1 MANDKNF
8 IDMVIVVSGAPQHV
22 RINIH
27 ETLENAVREA
37 LRESGNPGQP
47 PEAWELR
54 TENGQLL
61 SLGLTPGQA
70 GVREGQTLFLS
81 PKAGAGG

>member
-47 PEAWELR
+47 PEEWELR
-54 TENGQLL
+54 TEDGQLL

>member
-8 IDMVIVVSGAPQHV
+8 IHMVIVVSGAPQHV

-27 ETLENAVREA
+27 ETLEHAAREA

-47 PEAWELR
+47 PEEWELR
-54 TENGQLL
+54 TESGQLL
-61 SLGLTPGQA
+61 SLVLTPGQA